1 VVNFQDSNIINNWE
15 NNSADA
21 LQPFFWTISTIKNY
35 QKSPLFW
42 NLKREPFIT
51 ESISSP
57 TVRKNKLV
65 AKKKL
70 TSSTYHR
77 PPKFFVP
84 LGKIGPKGTPST
96 TTTSSW
102 ENNHEYQ
109 YHPSAITPDLT
120 ISFSQNFMDFEEKT

>member
-21 LQPFFWTISTIKNY
+21 LQSFFWTISTIKNY

-57 TVRKNKLV
+57 TVRKKI
-65 AKKKL
+65 
-70 TSSTYHR
+70 S
-77 PPKFFVP
+77 
-84 LGKIGPKGTPST
+84 GK
-96 TTTSSW
+96 
-102 ENNHEYQ
+102 
-109 YHPSAITPDLT
+109 
-120 ISFSQNFMDFEEKT
+120 EKTNFHPPIIDHQNINKNK